1 MALFRTVSPLLSKI
15 FDITDK
21 KQVKKKKK
29 KKEKSFFVK
38 LTNQSLSIFI
48 LNVNFYFQPYED
60 VYITLDEQ
68 DFNIVNKLTE
78 SLYLGQTTVNSKDR
92 AKLKEL
98 VDLLKV
104 KIDLTVDDSSESS
117 SDGRDSPVHAKK
129 PVGPKSKSKPEPE
142 PIKSRKK
149 SNVDDLEELKEK
161 ARENKGKLVLERV
174 EKSSDN
180 EVKKYYKTATA
191 SGGEAEP
198 SQKPLLVRNPFHKN
212 VGVKS
217 APQKRRLTDS
227 DKKVVS
233 KASKKPRQEGDS
245 TTDEDQEDAKAA
257 RKREMPISLTKK
269 SKKDSSDDDSD
280 EIKSKSSKKEVP
292 KKVTSKVRSTSE
304 SSVDVKASKEV
315 TKSRG
320 RKSSGTDDS
329 EPPAKSA
336 PKKPDS
342 KFKPGPKSK
351 AGPASAKPKNEEERP
366 PKKESKEK
374 VKAAAESIFTDGH
387 DQIRCCDHCGKI
399 FVTNESYRNHMKT
412 HDKPKTS
419 SDSESDSSD
428 HGEKNDRVKKS
439 SAKIKEERR
448 KSKKSSSSSDDDDK
462 EKPKPAQKAI
472 KNKPGMYYNIAAQK
486 LFKV

>member
-1 MALFRTVSPLLSKI
+1 M
-15 FDITDK
+15 
-21 KQVKKKKK
+21 
-29 KKEKSFFVK
+29 
-38 LTNQSLSIFI
+38 
-48 LNVNFYFQPYED
+48 
-60 VYITLDEQ
+60 DEQ

-227 DKKVVS
+227 DKKFVS

>member
-1 MALFRTVSPLLSKI
+1 M
-15 FDITDK
+15 
-21 KQVKKKKK
+21 
-29 KKEKSFFVK
+29 
-38 LTNQSLSIFI
+38 
-48 LNVNFYFQPYED
+48 
-60 VYITLDEQ
+60 
-68 DFNIVNKLTE
+68 TE

-117 SDGRDSPVHAKK
+117 SDGRDSPVPAKK
-129 PVGPKSKSKPEPE
+129 PIGPKSKATKPE

-180 EVKKYYKTATA
+180 EVKKYYKTATT
-191 SGGEAEP
+191 SGGEPEP

-212 VGVKS
+212 SNAGVKS

-233 KASKKPRQEGDS
+233 KASKKPRQDGDS

-292 KKVTSKVRSTSE
+292 KKVTSKVRTSSE
-304 SSVDVKASKEV
+304 SSVDVKASSKEV

-448 KSKKSSSSSDDDDK
+448 KSKKSSSSSDDDDE
-462 EKPKPAQKAI
+462 EKPKKPAQKAI
-472 KNKPGMYYNIAAQK
+472 KNKPGMYYNIASQK